1 MDQILGKA
9 DGFNL
14 RIRRKTIM
22 RKSSKFSSIL
32 IIIMF

>member
-22 RKSSKFSSIL
+22 STIDGVVELKHKI
-32 IIIMF
+32 